1 MQVRCSI
8 PQAAHLSPR
17 KTGTAF
23 RGRGTSGPHDALTRL
38 HGVIGE
44 VAEEAIDAE
53 RIEGFVF
60 RRRFALEVGGQ
71 ALRLAAEGPGEHLEA
86 GGMGSLTTLD
96 GSTSTRSRSSIAPS
110 PLRSS
115 GLPSLFL
122 STCRLARMYG
132 FHGAM
137 MSA

>member
-1 MQVRCSI
+1 MQVRRSI
-8 PQAAHLSPR
+8 PSAAHRSPR
-17 KTGTAF
+17 KTGTAVRR
-23 RGRGTSGPHDALTRL
+23 RGASGPDDALTRL

-86 GGMGSLTTLD
+86 GGMGILD
-96 GSTSTRSRSSIAPS
+96 HARRLHEDAVALVDRAVAIEIV
-110 PLRSS
+110 
-115 GLPSLFL
+115 
-122 STCRLARMYG
+122 RLAVVVPAG
-132 FHGAM
+132 SPG
-137 MSA
+137 